1 MQSQLD
7 GLGLQIKQG
16 MIQDATFIHSDSGHA
31 KADKPR
37 GDEAITRRSRDGPW
51 TKKGD
56 KSHFGYK
63 LHNIIDRNY

>member
-1 MQSQLD
+1 
-7 GLGLQIKQG
+7 
-16 MIQDATFIHSDSGHA
+16 MIQDSTFIHSDLGYA

-37 GDEAITRRSRDGPW
+37 ENNAKIRRSRDGTW

-63 LHNIIDRNY
+63 LHSIIDRDYELIRKFKTITS